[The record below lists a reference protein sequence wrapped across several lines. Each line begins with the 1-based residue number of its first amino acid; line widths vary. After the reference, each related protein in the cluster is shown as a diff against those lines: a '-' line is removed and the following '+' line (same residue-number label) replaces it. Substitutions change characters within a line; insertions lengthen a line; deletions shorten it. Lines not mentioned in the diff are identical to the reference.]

1 MTMKLH
7 PHAAPRITMQ
17 VLKTSLCE
25 LIRDLPPHP
34 NDTIEFPIT
43 EPPHILIV
51 ENDRDMAELIAA
63 FLRGN
68 WFNCQ
73 VRCTGAQGV
82 EAFVHTPVDL
92 IITDLKMD
100 AGDGI
105 AMIQSIRRLSR
116 TPVII
121 ITGFAG
127 EYADRVRFL
136 DNVALLNKPFD
147 RQVLIDLVE
156 NALDTGNSRQIA
168 DWNQLPPNAAPK

>member
-1 MTMKLH
+1 MN
-7 PHAAPRITMQ
+7 P
-17 VLKTSLCE
+17 VLKSSLQN

-34 NDTIEFPIT
+34 DDTIEFPIT
-43 EPPHILIV
+43 EPPQILIV
-51 ENDRDMAELIAA
+51 ENDREMAELIAT

-68 WFNCQ
+68 WFNCE

-82 EAFVHTPVDL
+82 EAFTHSPVDL

-100 AGDGI
+100 AGDGV
-105 AMIQSIRRLSR
+105 AMIQSIRRVSQA
-116 TPVII
+116 PVII

-136 DNVALLNKPFD
+136 DNVALLSKPFD

-156 NALDTGNSRQIA
+156 NALDVKNSGNTA
-168 DWNQLPPNAAPK
+168 HWNKLLPNADPK